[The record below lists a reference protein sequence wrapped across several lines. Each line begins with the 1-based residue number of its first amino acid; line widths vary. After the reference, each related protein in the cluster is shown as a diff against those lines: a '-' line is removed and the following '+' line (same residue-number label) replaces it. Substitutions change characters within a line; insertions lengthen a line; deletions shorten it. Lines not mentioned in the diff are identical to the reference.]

1 MKLTEDDRAF
11 LEHALNKLDWF
22 TKLAAANPRF
32 GSQGGRLK
40 TDGLD
45 PSVNIHLSNTVLAF
59 LVEAGR
65 RALQEG
71 GGDGE

>member
-22 TKLAAANPRF
+22 TKLAGANTRF
-32 GSQGGRLK
+32 GERGGRLK
-40 TDGLD
+40 TDGFD
-45 PSVNIHLSNTVLAF
+45 PSVDIHLSNTVLAF

-71 GGDGE
+71 GGE